1 MVLQQLISGFLA
13 SGIYAL
19 FAVGFTMIFGI
30 MGVLNLAHAD
40 FAMIAA
46 LAIIWAIS
54 AGMQPFVA
62 VLVSVIVVMIIAAVL
77 DLGIIRPSRRFHGQG
92 DGDVELPLIGT
103 IGAGMILQNIAAL
116 LFGNK
121 DVVFSFQLR
130 EYMQWGGFFISKG
143 LLVSAGIALLL
154 LVLLEFLVERTSYGR
169 QMRAV
174 AQNINAAKI
183 MGINTN
189 LIILSTIILTSL
201 LAGIAGV
208 LAGMSYGLVSPYM
221 GISYAIKGLVAMIL
235 GGVGSLRGAVIGAV
249 VIGLTEALAVTYMGS
264 QLREASVFV
273 VLLIMLLV
281 RPSGIIKARGLG

>member
-1 MVLQQLISGFLA
+1 MILQQLINGFLA

-54 AGMQPFVA
+54 AGMQPFLAVVVA
-62 VLVSVIVVMIIAAVL
+62 VVVVMIIAAVL
-77 DLGIIRPSRRFHGQG
+77 DLGVIRPSRRFHGQS

-130 EYMQWGGFFISKG
+130 EYMQWAGFFISKG

-154 LVLLEFLVERTSYGR
+154 LVLLEVLVERTSYGR

-273 VLLIMLLV
+273 VLLVMLLV

>member
-1 MVLQQLISGFLA
+1 
-13 SGIYAL
+13 
-19 FAVGFTMIFGI
+19 
-30 MGVLNLAHAD
+30 
-40 FAMIAA
+40 
-46 LAIIWAIS
+46 
-54 AGMQPFVA
+54 
-62 VLVSVIVVMIIAAVL
+62 
-77 DLGIIRPSRRFHGQG
+77 
-92 DGDVELPLIGT
+92 
-103 IGAGMILQNIAAL
+103 MILQNIAAL

>member
-1 MVLQQLISGFLA
+1 MILQQLINGFLA

-62 VLVSVIVVMIIAAVL
+62 VVVAVIVVMAIAAVL
-77 DLGIIRPSRRFHGQG
+77 DLGIIRPSRRFHGQS

-154 LVLLEFLVERTSYGR
+154 LVMLEFLVERTSYGR

-174 AQNINAAKI
+174 AQNISAAKI

-273 VLLIMLLV
+273 VLLVMLLV